1 MRVVGATFLT
11 VIQRGTFD
19 LRRSHGSSCIRATTL
34 RPPTTLER
42 LIQMPKND
50 GKQWTTQD
58 KRELKT
64 LARDTNVS
72 TDKIATKLGRTVP
85 AVRAQAQ
92 RQNTSLKPKSK

>member
-1 MRVVGATFLT
+1 
-11 VIQRGTFD
+11 
-19 LRRSHGSSCIRATTL
+19 
-34 RPPTTLER
+34 LEG
-42 LIQMPKND
+42 LIEMPKND

-72 TDKIATKLGRTVP
+72 TDRIATKLGRTVP

-92 RQNTSLKPKSK
+92 RQNTSLKPKNK